1 MANARKYGLQSTRSI
16 KACRDIWPRKM
27 KKQRP
32 REIVTPKHV
41 AAMERKKEAQTDA
54 V

>member
-1 MANARKYGLQSTRSI
+1 MANARKYGLQNTRSI

-32 REIVTPKHV
+32 RENVTRKPV
-41 AAMERKKEAQTDA
+41 AAQIAKGKEE
-54 V
+54 